1 MNLETNGKEHG
12 EYIKQTQDER
22 NRGILAAW
30 LPYWVKNAFENYAH
44 IMEEAKSEHMCVS
57 TIEKV
62 KGKPAVIVG
71 SGPSLDKTA
80 PFLKDW
86 KGAVF
91 ACGSNA
97 LIPTRWGH
105 KPEYICVFDGGDT
118 LYPKLMGYDWTGST
132 LLTHPS
138 ISPLILQNWKWK
150 KKYYLMM
157 HFGVQW
163 FEEIQP
169 LAYGDFMRMPWQ
181 APPCIKICP
190 GNSGCT
196 SNNAIQLAHFLGYD
210 PLFLIGVDF
219 GYPEGKERCTRWVWV
234 DGEWKNIGADSYND
248 RALHE
253 ADNGVT
259 TTEEQIEYKSA
270 MMAVYK
276 WDKPQLFDCS
286 EGIITELP
294 KLNFE
299 EVVKKNG
306 RGFEE
311 HYRTGEEIERISN
324 EYADSREKL
333 QDKGIEHRKGEDP
346 IATIKRIASGNTG
359 KIKG

>member
-1 MNLETNGKEHG
+1 
-12 EYIKQTQDER
+12 
-22 NRGILAAW
+22 
-30 LPYWVKNAFENYAH
+30 
-44 IMEEAKSEHMCVS
+44 
-57 TIEKV
+57 
-62 KGKPAVIVG
+62 
-71 SGPSLDKTA
+71 
-80 PFLKDW
+80 
-86 KGAVF
+86 
-91 ACGSNA
+91 
-97 LIPTRWGH
+97 
-105 KPEYICVFDGGDT
+105 
-118 LYPKLMGYDWTGST
+118 
-132 LLTHPS
+132 
-138 ISPLILQNWKWK
+138 
-150 KKYYLMM
+150 MM

-219 GYPEGKERCTRWVWV
+219 GYPEGKERCIRWVLV
-234 DGEWKNIGADSYND
+234 DGEWENIGADSYSD
-248 RALHE
+248 RSLHK
-253 ADNGVT
+253 ADNGVL

-324 EYADSREKL
+324 EYADSRKKL